1 MSHWPELSE
10 CERLGLLVALG
21 LNGVVSMGI
30 ETVALVSLVRAGRRS
45 WRARNHGP
53 EAAEGAVGLGAAAG
67 WLAVSQGQQLV
78 ARVTFTAYER
88 HLSRR
93 PVSQG

>member
-10 CERLGLLVALG
+10 RERLWLLVALG

-30 ETVALVSLVRAGRRS
+30 ETVALVYLVRAGRRS
-45 WRARNHGP
+45 WRARNAGP
-53 EAAEGAVGLGAAAG
+53 EAAEAVGLGAAAG
-67 WLAVSQGQQLV
+67 WLAVSRGQQLV
-78 ARVTFTAYER
+78 ARVGFTAYER

-93 PVSQG
+93 LVSGG